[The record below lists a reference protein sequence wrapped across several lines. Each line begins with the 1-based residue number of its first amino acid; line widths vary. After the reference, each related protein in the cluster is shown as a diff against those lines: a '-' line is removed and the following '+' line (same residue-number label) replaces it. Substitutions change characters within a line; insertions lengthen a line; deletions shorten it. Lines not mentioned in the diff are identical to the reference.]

1 MKEIFQAKL
10 KNKVGLDIGNFGIKM
25 LEITGAQDRPALIGL
40 GLKNISGLSKE
51 GIASSIKDLAV
62 EAKISSKEVNIS
74 VSGPSVIIR
83 FISMPKM
90 KEEDLKS
97 AIKFEAE
104 KFIPF
109 DIKDCIIDS
118 QILARDDRENKLNI
132 LLVAAKKDYID
143 EKIKQVEQA
152 GFSVAIVDVAG
163 FALANSFLRNF
174 QSLDPNKTF
183 ALLNIGATI
192 TNLSILHAG
201 VIAFAR
207 DVAIGSGNL
216 STSIAKNLNIP
227 IESAEKLKI
236 SPGEK
241 AQGIVNSV
249 KPVMNTLLDDL
260 KLSFGYYENQS
271 GRGIDEIY
279 ISGGGAR
286 TIGLDETFQD
296 VLGSK
301 PTIWNPLEFL
311 DASSSHLDK
320 TAIDSIKNSF
330 AISAGLAA
338 R

>member
-1 MKEIFQAKL
+1 MKEIFQARP
-10 KNKVGLDIGNFGIKM
+10 KNKVGLDIGNFSVKM
-25 LEITGAQDRPALIGL
+25 LEISGTKDRPALIGL
-40 GLKNISGLSKE
+40 GLKNISGLSKDE
-51 GIASSIKDLAV
+51 VSHSIKDLSL
-62 EAKISSKEVNIS
+62 EAKITSSEVNIS

-109 DIKDCIIDS
+109 NINDCIIDS

-132 LLVAAKKDYID
+132 LLVAAKKDYVD
-143 EKIKQVEQA
+143 EKIKMVTQA
-152 GFSVAIVDVAG
+152 GLSVATVDVAS

-183 ALLNIGATI
+183 ALLNIGANI
-192 TNLSILHAG
+192 TNLSILRSG
-201 VIAFAR
+201 TIAFAR
-207 DVAIGSGNL
+207 DVSIGSSNFN
-216 STSIAKNLNIP
+216 TSIAKNLNIP
-227 IESAEKLKI
+227 IESAEELKI

-241 AQGIVNSV
+241 AQDVVTSV

-279 ISGGGAR
+279 ISGGGAC

-311 DASSSHLDK
+311 DISSANLEKSEIDK
-320 TAIDSIKNSF
+320 IKNSF